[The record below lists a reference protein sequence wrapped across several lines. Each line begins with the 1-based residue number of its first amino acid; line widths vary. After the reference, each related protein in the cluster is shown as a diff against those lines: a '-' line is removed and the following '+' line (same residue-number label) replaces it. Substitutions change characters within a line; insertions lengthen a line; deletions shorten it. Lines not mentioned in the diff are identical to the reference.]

1 MYLEEISGKLQGHDI
16 KIKYDCNGG
25 FETCNQEKMLK
36 LKYAEKNFKD
46 NNGKHICR
54 KCFLKVS

>member
-16 KIKYDCNGG
+16 KIKYDCNGE

-36 LKYAEKNFKD
+36 LK
-46 NNGKHICR
+46 
-54 KCFLKVS
+54 